1 VKLSSDRLLQE
12 ANATGFRPESLEK
25 VLRLIGLL
33 NAIFRIPELASRL
46 ALKGGTAL
54 NLFLFDLPRLSVDI
68 DLNYIGSADLKVMEE
83 ERPWL
88 ETRLRAVF
96 EGDDFAVRR
105 APTEHAGG
113 KWMLRYLGAQGQG
126 GNLEVDLNWIHRVSL
141 EPIQRLDSR
150 PLGSFIAKSIPTLD
164 LHELAAGKLAALLDR
179 SASRD
184 IFDASGLFE
193 HLDLDF
199 EKLRLTFVV
208 MGAMSRTMDLRKAHS
223 GGTSVAEQDF
233 RKSVEPLLRVRGPKL
248 DLVAM
253 QEACRAGLGKLLPLR
268 PRETAFLDALL
279 DRGEIHPEYLTE
291 DASTQ
296 GRIRTMPMLL
306 WKAQPVRHHKGITLP
321 PEASE
326 KPLLP
331 GKPSQA

>member
-1 VKLSSDRLLQE
+1 MKLSSDRLLQE

-33 NAIFRIPELASRL
+33 NAIFRHPDLASRL
-46 ALKGGTAL
+46 VLKGGTAL

-68 DLNYIGSADLKVMEE
+68 DLNYIGSADLKIMEE

-96 EGDDFAVRR
+96 EGDDFSVRR

-126 GNLEVDLNWIHRVSL
+126 GNLEVDLNWIHRVPL

-150 PLGSFIAKSIPTLD
+150 PLGSFIAKGVPTLD

-184 IFDASGLFE
+184 IFDACGLFE
-193 HLDLDF
+193 HFDLDL

-208 MGAMSRTMDLRKAHS
+208 MGAMSRTTDLRKIHS
-223 GGTSVAEQDF
+223 GGTTIDEQDF

-248 DLVAM
+248 DLEAM
-253 QEACRAGLGKLLPLR
+253 QETCRTGLEKLLPLR
-268 PRETAFLDALL
+268 PPETAFLDALW

-291 DASTQ
+291 DAGTQ
-296 GRIRTMPMLL
+296 GRILTMPMLL
-306 WKAQPVRHHKGITLP
+306 WKAQHVRHHKGISLP
-321 PEASE
+321 PEDVQ

-331 GKPSQA
+331 